1 MTERF
6 ADSEIQEIH
15 ELKENQNTMKST
27 LTWLNVWTSSGAEH
41 KNFDNNLLSNETKQL
56 DENKLMAL
64 HG

>member
-27 LTWLNVWTSSGAEH
+27 LTWLNVWTSWAEH
-41 KNFDNNLLSNETKQL
+41 KNFETNLLSNETKQL

-64 HG
+64 HD